1 MLNIEASIKDIQ
13 DIINYFTE
21 CETSNPYYEFEK
33 RSSLGKLALELD
45 KVSTQLNNE
54 NIEGMKRIIEKV
66 AEANREIAK
75 SSLRKG
81 NI

>member
-13 DIINYFTE
+13 NIINYFIE
-21 CETSNPYYEFEK
+21 CKISNPYYEFEK

-45 KVSTQLNNE
+45 KVSAQLNNE
-54 NIEGMKRIIEKV
+54 NIESMKRIIEKV

-75 SSLRKG
+75 SSLRK
-81 NI
+81 N

>member
-21 CETSNPYYEFEK
+21 CDINNKYYESEK

-45 KVSTQLNNE
+45 KVSNQLNNE
-54 NIEGMKRIIEKV
+54 NIEGMKKIIEKV
-66 AEANREIAK
+66 AEANRVIAK
-75 SSLRKG
+75 SSLRK
-81 NI
+81 N